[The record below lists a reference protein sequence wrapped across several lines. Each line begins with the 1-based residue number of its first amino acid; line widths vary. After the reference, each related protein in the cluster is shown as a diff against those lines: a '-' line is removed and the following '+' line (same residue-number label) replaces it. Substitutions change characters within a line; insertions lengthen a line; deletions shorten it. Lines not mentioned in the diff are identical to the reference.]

1 MIHDKY
7 REYVNQAK
15 AGYVRG
21 ITYVEF
27 MEIVQWISRT
37 IGRDI
42 ASDWNCPNCVINT
55 LKNFAQLEPKP
66 VINQITINEEE
77 RKENGK
83 GRKKTNTNKNSEV

>member
-27 MEIVQWISRT
+27 LEIVQWISRT

-55 LKNFAQLEPKP
+55 LKNFAQLEPKTI
-66 VINQITINEEE
+66 INTTIKEE
-77 RKENGK
+77 RIENGK
-83 GRKKTNTNKNSEV
+83 SGKKTNTNKNSKV

>member
-21 ITYVEF
+21 ITYIEF
-27 MEIVQWISRT
+27 LEIVQWISRT

-66 VINQITINEEE
+66 VNNITIKEE
-77 RKENGK
+77 RIENDKSG
-83 GRKKTNTNKNSEV
+83 KKTKTNKNSKV

>member
-21 ITYVEF
+21 ITYTEF
-27 MEIVQWISRT
+27 LEIVQWISRT

-55 LKNFAQLEPKP
+55 LKNFVQLEPKP
-66 VINQITINEEE
+66 VINTNIKEEE
-77 RKENGK
+77 RIENGK
-83 GRKKTNTNKNSEV
+83 SRKKAKGNKNS

>member
-27 MEIVQWISRT
+27 LEIVQWISRA

-55 LKNFAQLEPKP
+55 LKNFAQLESKT
-66 VINQITINEEE
+66 VNNTTIKEE
-77 RKENGK
+77 RIENGK
-83 GRKKTNTNKNSEV
+83 SGKKTKTNKNS

>member
-21 ITYVEF
+21 ITYTEF
-27 MEIVQWISRT
+27 LEIVQWISRT

-66 VINQITINEEE
+66 VNEIIIKEE

>member
-21 ITYVEF
+21 ITYTEF
-27 MEIVQWISRT
+27 TEIVQWISRT

-55 LKNFAQLEPKP
+55 LKNFVQLEPKP
-66 VINQITINEEE
+66 VINTNIKEEE
-77 RKENGK
+77 RIENGK
-83 GRKKTNTNKNSEV
+83 SRKKAKGNKNS

>member
-21 ITYVEF
+21 ITYTEF
-27 MEIVQWISRT
+27 LEIVQWISKT

-55 LKNFAQLEPKP
+55 LKNFVQLEPKP
-66 VINQITINEEE
+66 VINTNIKEEE
-77 RKENGK
+77 RIENGK
-83 GRKKTNTNKNSEV
+83 SRKKAKGNKNS

>member
-7 REYVNQAK
+7 RDYVNQAK

-21 ITYVEF
+21 ITYIEF
-27 MEIVQWISRT
+27 LEIVQWISRT

-66 VINQITINEEE
+66 VNEIIIKEE

>member
-21 ITYVEF
+21 ITYTEF
-27 MEIVQWISRT
+27 LEIVQWISRT

-55 LKNFAQLEPKP
+55 LKNFAQLETKP
-66 VINQITINEEE
+66 VINTTIKEE
-77 RKENGK
+77 RIENGK
-83 GRKKTNTNKNSEV
+83 SGKKTKSNKNS

>member
-7 REYVNQAK
+7 RDYVNQAK

-21 ITYVEF
+21 ITYIEF
-27 MEIVQWISRT
+27 LEIVQWISRT

-66 VINQITINEEE
+66 VNEIIIKEE

-83 GRKKTNTNKNSEV
+83 SRKKTNTNKNSEV

>member
-21 ITYVEF
+21 ITYTEF
-27 MEIVQWISRT
+27 LEIVQWISRT

-42 ASDWNCPNCVINT
+42 ASDWNCPNCVINV
-55 LKNFAQLEPKP
+55 LKNFAQLEPKTI
-66 VINQITINEEE
+66 INTTIKEE
-77 RKENGK
+77 RIENGK
-83 GRKKTNTNKNSEV
+83 SGKKTKSNKNS

>member
-21 ITYVEF
+21 ITYTEF

-66 VINQITINEEE
+66 VNEIIIKEE

>member
-7 REYVNQAK
+7 RNYINQAK

-21 ITYVEF
+21 ITYTEF
-27 MEIVQWISRT
+27 LEIVQWISRT

-66 VINQITINEEE
+66 VINITIKEE
-77 RKENGK
+77 RIENGK
-83 GRKKTNTNKNSEV
+83 SGKKTNTNKNSKV

>member
-21 ITYVEF
+21 ITYIEF

-66 VINQITINEEE
+66 VNEIIIKEE

>member
-21 ITYVEF
+21 ITYTEF
-27 MEIVQWISRT
+27 LEIVQWISRT

-66 VINQITINEEE
+66 VNEIIIKEE

-83 GRKKTNTNKNSEV
+83 SRKKTNTNKNSEV

>member
-21 ITYVEF
+21 ITYTEF
-27 MEIVQWISRT
+27 LEIVQWISRT

-66 VINQITINEEE
+66 VINTNIKEEE
-77 RKENGK
+77 RIENGK
-83 GRKKTNTNKNSEV
+83 SRKKAKGNKNS

>member
-15 AGYVRG
+15 SGYVRG
-21 ITYVEF
+21 ITYTEF
-27 MEIVQWISRT
+27 LEIVQWISRT

-66 VINQITINEEE
+66 VNEIIIKEE
-77 RKENGK
+77 RIENGK

>member
-7 REYVNQAK
+7 RDYVNQSK

-21 ITYVEF
+21 ITYIEF

-66 VINQITINEEE
+66 VEEIIIKEE

>member
-27 MEIVQWISRT
+27 LEIVQWISRT

-55 LKNFAQLEPKP
+55 LKNFAQLEPKT
-66 VINQITINEEE
+66 VINTTIKEE
-77 RKENGK
+77 RIENVK
-83 GRKKTNTNKNSEV
+83 SRKKAKGNKNS

>member
-21 ITYVEF
+21 ITYTEF
-27 MEIVQWISRT
+27 LEIVQWISRT

-55 LKNFAQLEPKP
+55 LKNFAQLEPKT
-66 VINQITINEEE
+66 VINTIIKEE
-77 RKENGK
+77 RIENGK
-83 GRKKTNTNKNSEV
+83 SGKKTKSNKNS

>member
-7 REYVNQAK
+7 REYINQAK

-21 ITYVEF
+21 ISYTEF
-27 MEIVQWISRT
+27 LEIVQWISKT

-66 VINQITINEEE
+66 IINTTIKEE
-77 RKENGK
+77 RIKNGES
-83 GRKKTNTNKNSEV
+83 GKKTKSNKNS

>member
-21 ITYVEF
+21 ITYTEF
-27 MEIVQWISRT
+27 LEIVQWISRT

-55 LKNFAQLEPKP
+55 LKNFAQLESKTI
-66 VINQITINEEE
+66 INTTIKEE
-77 RKENGK
+77 RIENGK
-83 GRKKTNTNKNSEV
+83 SGKKTKSNKNS

>member
-7 REYVNQAK
+7 RDYVNQAK

-21 ITYVEF
+21 ITYIEF

-66 VINQITINEEE
+66 VNEIIIKEE

>member
-21 ITYVEF
+21 ITYIEF
-27 MEIVQWISRT
+27 LEIVQWISRT

-66 VINQITINEEE
+66 VNEIIINEEE
-77 RKENGK
+77 RIENVK
-83 GRKKTNTNKNSEV
+83 SRKKTNTNKNS